1 MIGVGFPKEL
11 IDYRGKEWVCFE
23 DIDDCT
29 TVLEFTMII
38 SVRPQRG
45 CSNELLRRL

>member
-11 IDYRGKEWVCFE
+11 IEAKNGFDLG

-38 SVRPQRG
+38 SV
-45 CSNELLRRL
+45 SLRHRKPEALVAL